1 MRGATEGK
9 GRPVTDS
16 VVVSDSDL
24 LMLRNGYVAIVK
36 VSHLMDDRQENIKC
50 YQMHKKKDAPAV
62 IRSALTHHQ
71 NRTLQLG
78 GAMV

>member
-50 YQMHKKKDAPAV
+50 YQMHKKKDAPA
-62 IRSALTHHQ
+62 ITRSALTHNQ
-71 NRTLQLG
+71 NRMQQSG